1 MQKLIIFSAPS
12 GSGKSTIINYLLEQN
27 LGLEFSISATS
38 RQARG
43 NEKSGVEYYF
53 LSNDEFEKQI
63 ANNEFVE
70 YEEVYSGCYYGT
82 LRSEIE
88 RISSQGKVVIFDVDV
103 IGGLNL
109 KKKFGA
115 DALSLFIA
123 PPSIQSL
130 RERLVNR
137 QTDTPEMIDRRVG
150 KAEYEMS
157 FAAQFDE
164 VVINDDLNK
173 AQKEA
178 EQIIRNF
185 INQ

>member
-130 RERLVNR
+130 RERLINR

-157 FAAQFDE
+157 FATQFDK

-178 EQIIRNF
+178 EQIIRKF

>member
-130 RERLVNR
+130 RERLINR

-157 FAAQFDE
+157 FAAQFDK

-178 EQIIRNF
+178 EQIIRKF

>member
-130 RERLVNR
+130 RERLINR

-157 FAAQFDE
+157 FATQFDK

>member
-38 RQARG
+38 RQPRG
-43 NEKSGVEYYF
+43 EEKSGVEYYF

-63 ANNEFVE
+63 VNDDFVE

-88 RISSQGKVVIFDVDV
+88 RISSQGKIVVFDVDV
-103 IGGLNL
+103 VGGLNL

-115 DALSLFIA
+115 DALALFIA

-130 RERLVNR
+130 RERLINR
-137 QTDTPEMIDRRVG
+137 QTDTPEMIDKRVG

-157 FAAQFDE
+157 FAPQFDK
-164 VVINDDLNK
+164 VVINDNLIK

-178 EQIIRNF
+178 EQIIQDF